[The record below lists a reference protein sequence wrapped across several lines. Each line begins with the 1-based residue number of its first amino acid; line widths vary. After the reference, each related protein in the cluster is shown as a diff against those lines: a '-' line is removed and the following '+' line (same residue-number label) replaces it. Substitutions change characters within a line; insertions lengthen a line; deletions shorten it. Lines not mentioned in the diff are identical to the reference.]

1 MKKKLLMM
9 LSIMVVLVCALAI
22 SVSAEESDY
31 FGEVEIIDLD
41 NDGASDIVITDKLY
55 KVVEAGT
62 DENGNKTFA
71 SADARVTIKC
81 GCEDGKHTFPAYY
94 VTNKLSTAA
103 TRFYNFNYTH
113 LNEVLP
119 SYCEGAYT
127 VNGTHILAFEIPNGH
142 TAIYSGFFYEAID
155 GSTIMAGKSLKYFSL
170 AKCSTLTSFETT
182 SSGRNWFQGSPIEE
196 ANFGK
201 YVTNIPA
208 CCFLESSLQR
218 ITIPDSVVKIE
229 KQAFYKCTSLTTVNI
244 SEASQLTTIESAAF
258 QGCSSLGAFY
268 IPSGITTLGV
278 AGSNQSPFQ
287 DCTSIYFVNTPGEE
301 KPDVYYLPSTVTSVV
316 GETFKN
322 CKGLNDVIVFH
333 EGITEMTDGW
343 ALCNAKAI
351 TLVFLGDMTKI
362 STSGAAWTKQKAIYF
377 CNENDIDSTC
387 YETKTSNIASTFVYC
402 NAQGNETHLSSPKDA
417 VLSKADCT
425 NPESTTFY
433 CFCGKEMETKVTADA
448 LGHTHED
455 GVAYV
460 SINYNGNYLA
470 NGYYVYVCSRCSEN
484 YDDETADAPAL
495 FILRGYS
502 HATGAIMQGFAIDK
516 EALDEY
522 VALTNKDV
530 KYGILAANGALDM
543 LHVGSAFVNDVISVD
558 FTNRAYDI
566 MEMKIYGITSAT
578 QDTQLYCC
586 GYVMVDGE
594 IIYMDKN
601 MADGELP
608 AKVSYAGLGGTFAQA
623 ASLEAVVPTKE
634 EVLA

>member
-22 SVSAEESDY
+22 SVSAETTVYDDAPAKTVIQVST
-31 FGEVEIIDLD
+31 
-41 NDGASDIVITDKLY
+41 NDIVVFDDGFSCPSAYICKDQTGLSLDFSWINTRAEKSY
-55 KVVEAGT
+55 TVANVVELDIPQGT
-62 DENGNKTFA
+62 TF
-71 SADARVTIKC
+71 I
-81 GCEDGKHTFPAYY
+81 GQY
-94 VTNKLSTAA
+94 
-103 TRFYNFNYTH
+103 
-113 LNEVLP
+113 
-119 SYCEGAYT
+119 
-127 VNGTHILAFEIPNGH
+127 
-142 TAIYSGFFYEAID
+142 FF
-155 GSTIMAGKSLKYFSL
+155 SKNTTLK
-170 AKCSTLTSFETT
+170 KCS
-182 SSGRNWFQGSPIEE
+182 
-196 ANFGK
+196 
-201 YVTNIPA
+201 
-208 CCFLESSLQR
+208 
-218 ITIPDSVVKIE
+218 IPDSV
-229 KQAFYKCTSLTTVNI
+229 
-244 SEASQLTTIESAAF
+244 TTIQQCIFQQATALEELVMEHDENDALTEFPNWTVWGCTALKAF
-258 QGCSSLGAFY
+258 SMPDC
-268 IPSGITTLGV
+268 ITAMSGV
-278 AGSNQSPFQ
+278 AQFNSCTNLKALYLSKNLESIGSSSGNTASFGNCPNLF
-287 DCTSIYFVNTPGEE
+287 FVNEPFTYDNIPTE
-301 KPDVYYLPSTVTSVV
+301 KPDVYYFPSKLTSLPEG
-316 GETFKN
+316 GEVFKN
-322 CKGLNDVIVFH
+322 CKNLNNVFVFPS
-333 EGITEMTDGW
+333 GVTEIANGW
-343 ALCNAKAI
+343 AFNGSNAI

-362 STSGAAWTKQKAIYF
+362 STTGAAWTKHTAIYF
-377 CNENDIDSTC
+377 CNKNDLDSSC
-387 YETKTSNIASTFVYC
+387 YEGASNIASTFVYC

-417 VLSKADCT
+417 VLSDADCT
-425 NPESTTFY
+425 TPESTTFK
-433 CFCGKEMETKVTADA
+433 CFCGKEMGTEVTSPA

-455 GVAYV
+455 AVAYV

-495 FILRGYS
+495 FTLRGYS
-502 HATGAIMQGFAIDK
+502 HTTGAIMQGFAINK
-516 EALDEY
+516 EAFDEY

-530 KYGILAANGALDM
+530 KYGILAANGALET

>member
-22 SVSAEESDY
+22 SVSAEASDY

-41 NDGASDIVITDKLY
+41 NDGVSDIAITDKIPNIL
-55 KVVEAGT
+55 EEGT
-62 DENGNKTFA
+62 DDKGNKTFA

-81 GCEDGKHTFPAYY
+81 GCEAGEHTFPAYY
-94 VTNKLSTAA
+94 VTTTKDGKCFY
-103 TRFYNFNYTH
+103 RFDYAK
-113 LNEVLP
+113 LNELLP
-119 SYCEGAYT
+119 SYCEDAYT
-127 VNGTHILAFEIPNGH
+127 VNGTHILAIEVPNGYE
-142 TAIYSGFFYEAID
+142 TIYSGFFYESID
-155 GSTIMAGKSLKYFSL
+155 GSTKMAATSLEYFSL
-170 AKCSTLTSFETT
+170 AKCSTITYFNATSTGKDWFKG
-182 SSGRNWFQGSPIEE
+182 SSIEE
-196 ANFGK
+196 ANLGI
-201 YVTNIPA
+201 YVTNIPV
-208 CCFLESSLQR
+208 CCFQNSSLQR
-218 ITIPDSVVKIE
+218 ITIPDSVVTIGRLS
-229 KQAFYKCTSLTTVNI
+229 FTGCTSLTTLNI
-244 SEASQLTTIESAAF
+244 SEASQLTTIEAGAF
-258 QGCSSLGAFY
+258 QSCSSLGAFY
-268 IPSGITTLGV
+268 IPSKITTLGID
-278 AGSNQSPFQ
+278 GSNQSPFQ
-287 DCTSIYFVNTPGEE
+287 GCTSMYFVNKPGEE
-301 KPDVYYLPSTVTSVV
+301 KPDVYYLPSTVTSVI
-316 GETFKN
+316 GETFKG
-322 CKGLNDVIVFH
+322 CKGLNNVIVFH
-333 EGITEMTDGW
+333 EGITELTNGW
-343 ALCNAKAI
+343 AFSGSNAI

-377 CNENDIDSTC
+377 CNENDIDSSC
-387 YETKTSNIASTFVYC
+387 YEGASNIASEFIFC
-402 NAQGNETHLSSPKDA
+402 KADGNEKHLSSPNAA
-417 VLSKADCT
+417 VKVEADCT
-425 NPESTTFY
+425 TPESTTFK
-433 CFCGKEMETKVTADA
+433 CFCGKEMGTEVTSPA

-455 GVAYV
+455 AVAYV

-495 FILRGYS
+495 FTLRGYS
-502 HATGAIMQGFAIDK
+502 HATGAIMQGFAINK
-516 EALDEY
+516 EAFDEY
-522 VALTNKDV
+522 VDLTKKDV
-530 KYGILAANGALDM
+530 KYGILAANGALET

-608 AKVSYAGLGGTFAQA
+608 AKVSYAGLGGTFAQT